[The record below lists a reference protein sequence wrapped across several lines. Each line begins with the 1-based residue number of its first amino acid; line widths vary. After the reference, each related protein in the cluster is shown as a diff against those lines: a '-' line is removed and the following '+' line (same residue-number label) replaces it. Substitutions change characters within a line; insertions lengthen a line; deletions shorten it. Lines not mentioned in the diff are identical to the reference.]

1 VHGKRL
7 APGHQAGSAC
17 TSLSPQT
24 ASDHGEDDARSPA
37 EAGLSRAPW
46 LGPLWRLGV
55 SRAGSRPDV
64 NRSSSISKL
73 FAPSQAARPSLVGS
87 LHITEP
93 TARST
98 MAACEGC
105 TCGRANTVK
114 GTSEAEA
121 WTEVNGSSNAP
132 SHGYERREPKSFTAP
147 HDWVEPT
154 GGVEPAV
161 PLRSKLW
168 FNNPGDGVSGCPQHG
183 RQC

>member
-1 VHGKRL
+1 
-7 APGHQAGSAC
+7 
-17 TSLSPQT
+17 
-24 ASDHGEDDARSPA
+24 
-37 EAGLSRAPW
+37 
-46 LGPLWRLGV
+46 
-55 SRAGSRPDV
+55 
-64 NRSSSISKL
+64 
-73 FAPSQAARPSLVGS
+73 
-87 LHITEP
+87 
-93 TARST
+93 